1 MELRDRIAL
10 VTGGGRGI
18 GRGITLT
25 LAKEGADVVIG
36 DINRHNADA
45 VAREAEDLGR
55 RALAYQLDVRQSTN
69 VDEVVA
75 QVLDEF
81 GRIDILVNNAGIIR
95 LSPVVTMRKADWDT
109 VLAVN
114 LTGVF
119 LCCRAVGS
127 SDGGK
132 ACGQDR

>member
-36 DINRHNADA
+36 DINRHNADT
-45 VAREAEDLGR
+45 VAREAEALGR
-55 RALAYQLDVRQSTN
+55 RALAYQLDVRQNTT
-69 VDEVVA
+69 VDEVFA

-81 GRIDILVNNAGIIR
+81 GRIDILINNAGDH
-95 LSPVVTMRKADWDT
+95 PTVT
-109 VLAVN
+109 
-114 LTGVF
+114 
-119 LCCRAVGS
+119 
-127 SDGGK
+127 GGDDAEGGLGHG
-132 ACGQDR
+132 ACGEPDRRVPLLPHGGSPDGDTACG